1 VDNTVKASEIAAK
14 AVQKSGEGT
23 SRVMQFITSHK
34 KGFLILLAIG
44 VLFLMFSS
52 LLSSCSLMMSSVT
65 SSGVMTTYPSEDAD
79 MLDAEEQ
86 YKAKENE
93 LQEYLDNYE
102 SSHDYDEYH
111 FELDEIEHDPYVLIS
126 MPTAMQEGGWKID
139 EVESLLQTIFDK
151 QYILTE
157 NVEVETRYRTETETY
172 TDEDGNTLG
181 EEYKTTFKTKSAKT
195 ESLVTTG
202 MMVVMFAG
210 IIVFTLRDQAKKAR
224 EAAEEEAK
232 SGKKKPEKV
241 NPYKDAKKEAE
252 RIRAQKKKEKEM
264 KVREHMRKNEAKE
277 RAKKKHK

>member
-1 VDNTVKASEIAAK
+1 MKKRLFRILALTMIISLFAIQGVYAAGQLSVESIFPEDGSKGIQINNQMARIVFSGNIDIDKNKDCFKIVD
-14 AVQKSGEGT
+14 
-23 SRVMQFITSHK
+23 
-34 KGFLILLAIG
+34 
-44 VLFLMFSS
+44 
-52 LLSSCSLMMSSVT
+52 
-65 SSGVMTTYPSEDAD
+65 SSGKEQSILVLEQPDVPNRVNLVLKDTLNENEEFTIIISED
-79 MLDAEEQ
+79 L
-86 YKAKENE
+86 
-93 LQEYLDNYE
+93 
-102 SSHDYDEYH
+102 
-111 FELDEIEHDPYVLIS
+111 
-126 MPTAMQEGGWKID
+126 
-139 EVESLLQTIFDK
+139 
-151 QYILTE
+151 
-157 NVEVETRYRTETETY
+157 